1 MRNTSRITAGLAGLA
16 AALAAVAGLAVAAM
30 LSAGDPAASASAA
43 PKVYVVTQSMG
54 CCYLDPAI
62 KPRTIVLGSEWGVGA
77 DFGAGIPRGPMH
89 WTTWS
94 ASKGYGTGEFWAAL
108 FPGQEFYPAR
118 VTLTNVKVH
127 DGRRYFATMKIAAN
141 GRTTIWLEMKGGAFT
156 RK

>member
-1 MRNTSRITAGLAGLA
+1 MKDHKGSDQNAKHQPDHRAASSSGSR
-16 AALAAVAGLAVAAM
+16 VAGLAVIAV
-30 LSAGDPAASASAA
+30 LSAGVPSARASAA

-54 CCYLDPAI
+54 CCYLHPAI

-77 DFGAGIPRGPMH
+77 DFGEGTPRGPMH

-108 FPGQEFYPAR
+108 FPGQELAPAR

-127 DGRRYFATMKIAAN
+127 DGRRTSP
-141 GRTTIWLEMKGGAFT
+141 R
-156 RK
+156 